1 MRLGRWLLSLVATSE
16 RNRQG
21 ILGDLDELYNDRR
34 DSGRGFTADVWYLKE
49 AVVAAFRLGA
59 RRPLL
64 GTGAF
69 LLDIKL
75 GVRMLRKQPMLTGV
89 AVLALGPVPTSV
101 KFNPIRASRPTP
113 SYGHTTACDV
123 SPPPARAGF

>member
-1 MRLGRWLLSLVATSE
+1 MSRRGGPLVRLGRWLLSLVATSE
-16 RNRQG
+16 RNWDG

-59 RRPLL
+59 RRSLF
-64 GTGAF
+64 GNAAGAS

-75 GVRMLRKQPMLTGV
+75 GVRMLRK
-89 AVLALGPVPTSV
+89 
-101 KFNPIRASRPTP
+101 
-113 SYGHTTACDV
+113 
-123 SPPPARAGF
+123 